1 MSTTT
6 RRNVLRGMLNGSA
19 VAVGLP
25 FLELFLNGN
34 GTALADGAPLPTRF
48 GTWFWGLGMNKEIFT
63 PTKFG
68 ADYDLK
74 EQTASWKDI
83 KQHVSVLSGFD
94 VELDGRPNVCHYSG
108 WVTVRTGEVPV
119 NGVTYPSESI
129 DVTIADSIATG
140 TRFRSLELAATA
152 NPRSSMSFRSTNSI
166 NPPEVS
172 ATEFYQKVFGS
183 EFQDPNAPEFHPDP
197 RIMTRKS
204 VLSAV
209 MDHSKNFRN
218 RLGAADQ
225 ARLDEYFT
233 AIRGL
238 ESRLALQ
245 LEKPAPAP
253 QCKIPAAIET
263 DVGPGIE
270 ADTVGARHNLMT
282 DLLVMAIACNQTKV
296 FNMLYS
302 EAGANTSKKGVAAIH
317 HTFTH
322 EEPIDVKLG
331 YQPQSAWFVTRA
343 MESFAYFVKAL
354 ANFKEGDGTL
364 LDRSLVFAHS
374 DLQLAQVHSLKSLP
388 MMFAGTAGGRMKTGI
403 HVDGKATSVA
413 RAGLTAMQAMGMQ
426 RGEWGVR
433 AMKTNQPISELLV

>member
-1 MSTTT
+1 MSTFS
-6 RRNVLRGMLNGSA
+6 RRNVLRGMMNGAA
-19 VAVGLP
+19 VSVGLP
-25 FLELFLNGN
+25 FLEIFLNGN

-48 GTWFWGLGMNKEIFT
+48 GTWFWGLGMNKDIFT
-63 PTKFG
+63 PTKLG

-83 KQHVSVLSGFD
+83 KQHVSLLTGFD

-108 WVTVRTGEVPV
+108 WVTVRTGEVPI
-119 NGVTYPSESI
+119 NGVTYPGESI

-140 TRFRSLELAATA
+140 TRFRSLELAANA

-183 EFQDPNAPEFHPDP
+183 EFQDPNAPDFHPDP

-209 MDHSKNFRN
+209 MDRGTNFRN
-218 RLGAADQ
+218 RLGAADK

-253 QCKIPAAIET
+253 QCKIPPALESELP
-263 DVGPGIE
+263 VGV
-270 ADTVGARHNLMT
+270 DTELLATRHNLMT

-302 EAGANTSKKGVAAIH
+302 DATAGTSKKGLAAIH
-317 HTFTH
+317 HTVTH
-322 EEPIDVKLG
+322 EEPVDTKLG

-343 MESFAYFVKAL
+343 LESFAYFIKAL
-354 ANFKEGDGTL
+354 SSFKEGDGTL
-364 LDRSLVFAHS
+364 LDHSLVFAHT
-374 DLQLAQVHSLKSLP
+374 DLELAQIHSLKGLP
-388 MMFAGTAGGRMKTGI
+388 MMFAGTANGRIKNGLHINGNSSPVT
-403 HVDGKATSVA
+403 
-413 RAGLTAMQAMGMQ
+413 RAGLTAMQALGLQ
-426 RGEWGVR
+426 TGEWGAR
-433 AMKTNQPISELLV
+433 SMRTNQPISELLA